1 MLSTE
6 MNLIEFKP
14 EWQSTTPALSEIL
27 DAPVRFNTRIP
38 IVIAEDDV
46 VSRVLLTAILQKAG
60 GDPIVTSNGSDAM
73 TALRLQSNA
82 CVAIVDWMMPE
93 MDGAEVCRR
102 VRASG
107 KPVHVIMLTA
117 RDRKEDAV
125 EALDAGADDYLVKPF
140 DSGEL
145 LARVRAGMRTL
156 EVHAVLTERAEA
168 LDRFRLPAPAHTLR
182 LPL

>member
-1 MLSTE
+1 
-6 MNLIEFKP
+6 MNLIKFKP
-14 EWQSTTPALSEIL
+14 EWQNATPAPPEIV
-27 DAPVRFNTRIP
+27 DAPVRFRTGIP
-38 IVIAEDDV
+38 IVVAEDDV
-46 VSRVLLTAILQKAG
+46 VSRVLLVAILHKAG
-60 GDPIVTSNGSDAM
+60 YDPIVTSNGSDAM
-73 TALRLQSNA
+73 TALRLQSKA

-117 RDRKEDAV
+117 RSRKEDAV
-125 EALDAGADDYLVKPF
+125 EALDTGADDYLVKPF
-140 DSGEL
+140 DTGEL

-156 EVHAVLTERAEA
+156 EAHAALTEQAEG
-168 LDRFRLPAPAHTLR
+168 LGRFRLPAPAHIVH

>member
-1 MLSTE
+1 MK
-6 MNLIEFKP
+6 LIEFKP
-14 EWQSTTPALSEIL
+14 PWETAARTPENLPATAAPRLSSR
-27 DAPVRFNTRIP
+27 VP
-38 IVIAEDDV
+38 IIIAEDDP
-46 VSRVLLTAILQKAG
+46 VSQTLLTAVLRKAG
-60 GDPIVTSNGSDAM
+60 YDPIVTGNGSDAM
-73 TALRLQSNA
+73 TALRLQQKA

-102 VRASG
+102 IRASG
-107 KPVHVIMLTA
+107 KLVHVIMLTA

-140 DSGEL
+140 DQGEM

-156 EVHAVLTERAEA
+156 EVQAVLTERAEA
-168 LDRFRLPAPAHTLR
+168 LDRFRLPVVAHSVQ

>member
-1 MLSTE
+1 

-14 EWQSTTPALSEIL
+14 EWQSTIPAPSEIV
-27 DAPVRFNTRIP
+27 DAVVRFSTRIP
-38 IVIAEDDV
+38 IVVAEDDV
-46 VSRVLLTAILQKAG
+46 VSRTLLVAILQKAG
-60 GDPIVTSNGSDAM
+60 YDPIITGNGSDAM
-73 TALRLQSNA
+73 TALRLQSKA

-93 MDGAEVCRR
+93 MDGAAVCRR

-117 RDRKEDAV
+117 RDRKEDAI

-168 LDRFRLPAPAHTLR
+168 LDRFRLPAPRHTVQ

>member
-1 MLSTE
+1 
-6 MNLIEFKP
+6 MNLIQFKP
-14 EWQSTTPALSEIL
+14 EWPTSAETPKADAGATAPARLSSRV
-27 DAPVRFNTRIP
+27 PVI
-38 IVIAEDDV
+38 IAEDDMISQTLLV
-46 VSRVLLTAILQKAG
+46 AVLRNAG
-60 GDPIVTSNGSDAM
+60 YDPIVTANGSDAM
-73 TALRLQSNA
+73 TALRLQQKP
-82 CVAIVDWMMPE
+82 CVAVIDWMMPE

-107 KPVHVIMLTA
+107 KLVHVIMLTA

-140 DSGEL
+140 DRGEL

-156 EVHAVLTERAEA
+156 EVQAVLTERADA
-168 LDRFRLPAPAHTLR
+168 LDRFRLPTPSHVMQ

>member
-1 MLSTE
+1 

-14 EWQSTTPALSEIL
+14 QWQTPLGSCSKALT
-27 DAPVRFNTRIP
+27 APVRLSSRVP
-38 IVIAEDDV
+38 IIIAEDDTI
-46 VSRVLLTAILQKAG
+46 SQTLLTAVLRNAG
-60 GDPIVTSNGSDAM
+60 YDPIVTSNGSDAM
-73 TALRLQSNA
+73 TALRLQQKA
-82 CVAIVDWMMPE
+82 CIAIIDWMMPE

-102 VRASG
+102 IRASG
-107 KPVHVIMLTA
+107 KLAHVIMLTA

-140 DSGEL
+140 DRGEL

-156 EVHAVLTERAEA
+156 EVQGVLTERADA
-168 LDRFRLPAPAHTLR
+168 LDRFRMPTPSHVMQ

>member
-1 MLSTE
+1 

-14 EWQSTTPALSEIL
+14 EWQNTTPAPREVV
-27 DAPVRFNTRIP
+27 DAAVRFSTRIP
-38 IVIAEDDV
+38 IVVAEDDV
-46 VSRVLLTAILQKAG
+46 VSRTLLVAILRKAG
-60 GDPIVTSNGSDAM
+60 YDPIVTSNGGDAM
-73 TALRLQSNA
+73 TALRLQSKA

-93 MDGAEVCRR
+93 MDGAEVSRR

-107 KPVHVIMLTA
+107 KPVHVIMLTS
-117 RDRKEDAV
+117 RDRKEDAF

-140 DSGEL
+140 DTGEL

-168 LDRFRLPAPAHTLR
+168 LDRFRLPAPAHIVH

>member
-1 MLSTE
+1 

-14 EWQSTTPALSEIL
+14 EWQSTIPAPSEIA
-27 DAPVRFNTRIP
+27 DAPVRFSTRIP
-38 IVIAEDDV
+38 VVIAEDDL
-46 VSRVLLTAILQKAG
+46 VSRVLLVAILHKAG
-60 GDPIVTSNGSDAM
+60 YDPIVTTNGSDAM
-73 TALRLQSNA
+73 TALR
-82 CVAIVDWMMPE
+82 MPE

-168 LDRFRLPAPAHTLR
+168 LDRFRLPAPAHIIHLQ
-182 LPL
+182 L

>member
-1 MLSTE
+1 
-6 MNLIEFKP
+6 MNLIPFTPSWDPAISLELP
-14 EWQSTTPALSEIL
+14 QSAAL
-27 DAPVRFNTRIP
+27 APVRLSTRVP
-38 IVIAEDDV
+38 IIIAEDDLI
-46 VSRVLLTAILQKAG
+46 SQTLLTASLRKAG
-60 GDPIVTSNGSDAM
+60 YDPIVTSNGSDAM
-73 TALRLQSNA
+73 SALRLQQKA

-107 KPVHVIMLTA
+107 KLVHVIMLTA
-117 RDRKEDAV
+117 RGRKEDAI

-140 DSGEL
+140 DGGEL

-156 EVHAVLTERAEA
+156 EVQAVLTERAEA
-168 LDRFRLPAPAHTLR
+168 LDRFRLPAAVPDIQ

>member
-1 MLSTE
+1 

-14 EWQSTTPALSEIL
+14 EWQSTIPAPSEIA
-27 DAPVRFNTRIP
+27 DAPVRFSTRIP
-38 IVIAEDDV
+38 VVIAEDDL
-46 VSRVLLTAILQKAG
+46 VSRVLLVAILHKAG
-60 GDPIVTSNGSDAM
+60 YDPIVTTNGSDAM
-73 TALRLQSNA
+73 TALR
-82 CVAIVDWMMPE
+82 MPE

-168 LDRFRLPAPAHTLR
+168 LDRFRLPAPAHIIH

>member
-1 MLSTE
+1 
-6 MNLIEFKP
+6 MNLIPFSPPWDPTLLLKLPPIP
-14 EWQSTTPALSEIL
+14 EI
-27 DAPVRFNTRIP
+27 APVRLSTRVP
-38 IVIAEDDV
+38 IIIAEDDLI
-46 VSRVLLTAILQKAG
+46 SQTLLTASLRKAG
-60 GDPIVTSNGSDAM
+60 FDPIVTSNGSDAM
-73 TALRLQSNA
+73 TALRLQQKA

-93 MDGAEVCRR
+93 MDGAEICRR

-107 KPVHVIMLTA
+107 KLVHLIMLTA
-117 RDRKEDAV
+117 RDRKEDAI

-156 EVHAVLTERAEA
+156 EVEAVLTDRAEA
-168 LDRFRLPAPAHTLR
+168 LDRFRLPTPGASVQ

>member
-1 MLSTE
+1 MK
-6 MNLIEFKP
+6 LIEFNP
-14 EWQSTTPALSEIL
+14 EVSFSAPCGSRLSSR
-27 DAPVRFNTRIP
+27 VP
-38 IVIAEDDV
+38 IVIAEDDL
-46 VSRVLLTAILQKAG
+46 VSQTLLAG
-60 GDPIVTSNGSDAM
+60 LLRNAGYDPIVTSNGGDAM
-73 TALRLQSNA
+73 TALRLQQKA

-107 KPVHVIMLTA
+107 NLVHIIMLTA
-117 RDRKEDAV
+117 RDRKDDAV

-140 DSGEL
+140 DRGEL

-156 EVHAVLTERAEA
+156 EVLAFLSQQAVARTA
-168 LDRFRLPAPAHTLR
+168 APAHVMQ